1 MRQLVKIVKIIERL
15 MIRQK
20 NVRPLKLIKA
30 VKFILR
36 FRLIP
41 EENPYQKKYQSIER
55 RIRCS
60 VFAVVL
66 PVTQKLYIPIVRY
79 LNLTNIHT

>member
-15 MIRQK
+15 MIGKK
-20 NVRPLKLIKA
+20 NVRSLKLIKA
-30 VKFILR
+30 VKLIRR

-60 VFAVVL
+60 VFTVVL
-66 PVTQKLYIPIVRY
+66 PVTQKLYIPTVRY